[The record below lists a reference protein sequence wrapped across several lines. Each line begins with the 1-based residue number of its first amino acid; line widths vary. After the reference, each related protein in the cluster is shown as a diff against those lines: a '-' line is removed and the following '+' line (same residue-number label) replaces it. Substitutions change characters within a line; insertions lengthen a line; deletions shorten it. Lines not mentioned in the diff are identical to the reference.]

1 MPPQKQRTLFRRR
14 AAVSGALLWFVN
26 FSAIWG
32 QEVPV
37 PVPVRTYFGTE
48 DSIHFPSNQQV
59 SLFVNKCEIP
69 KKSIMCNI
77 FYTLESKAIFLLLLF
92 VNHQP

>member
-1 MPPQKQRTLFRRR
+1 MPPQKQRTLFRRW

-69 KKSIMCNI
+69 KKSGVPIINLGSLRDM
-77 FYTLESKAIFLLLLF
+77 S
-92 VNHQP
+92 P

>member
-59 SLFVNKCEIP
+59 SLFVNECEIP
-69 KKSIMCNI
+69 KKSVVPIKI
-77 FYTLESKAIFLLLLF
+77 YVL
-92 VNHQP
+92 